1 MNKGPCTMQPSPLK
15 PVLLTTVK
23 KILESARQLVVNT
36 GKMSSGTILTKT
48 GAQATILL
56 SKATGK
62 SSERDEYSANER
74 CWGNDCTDDPAGRRS
89 QGIYHNE
96 NCGDVL
102 HHVRIL
108 SKRLEC

>member
-1 MNKGPCTMQPSPLK
+1 MVDYFDGNDKK
-15 PVLLTTVK
+15 PTTLVEA
-23 KILESARQLVVNT
+23 LMGSNPVVNT

-48 GAQATILL
+48 GTQATILL
-56 SKATGK
+56 YKATGK
-62 SSERDEYSANER
+62 SPERDEYSTNER
-74 CWGNDCTDDPAGRRS
+74 RWGNDCTDDPAGRRS
-89 QGIYHNE
+89 QGIYHNG